1 MEDISRE
8 LEREIARS
16 KPAPRKKSK
25 KKRIVIVDDLGGIK
39 SGGYLRY
46 LLHIFVAAAL
56 VCLVAAGAF
65 FMLFDKLSRENK
77 VLASRAAALENQ
89 VVSLTR
95 QKETLMARL
104 VISGK
109 DPDIASDIAPDAA
122 SGESDRTPG
131 DGSEPDTDVIQNQ
144 EKPEKSDIQADDGQK
159 TDQADAGQKTDQ
171 DAAQRGDTDASSP
184 VSQTTENS
192 GAEQQGVPDIPVD
205 APEAGKVDIEK
216 FSVTRDR
223 DRGDLLVRFDIRNV
237 SNKPGEVSGR
247 IFTIL
252 KPQNH
257 SIDNDS
263 GQWLVVPSSPLDNGM
278 PSHTKNGQYFSIA
291 HFKPVKFR
299 IKNVPGQ
306 AFFTTAS
313 IFIFNDQGELM
324 FQSDIDI
331 GEEDLG

>member
-25 KKRIVIVDDLGGIK
+25 KKRIVIVDDLGEMK

-46 LLHIFVAAAL
+46 LLRIFVAAAL
-56 VCLVAAGAF
+56 VCLVAAAAF

-77 VLASRAAALENQ
+77 VLASRVAALENQ

-95 QKETLMARL
+95 QKEILMARL

-109 DPDIASDIAPDAA
+109 DPDAASDIASDAA

-131 DGSEPDTDVIQNQ
+131 DGSETDTDVTQNQ
-144 EKPEKSDIQADDGQK
+144 EKPEKADI
-159 TDQADAGQKTDQ
+159 QADAGQKTDQ
-171 DAAQRGDTDASSP
+171 DAVQRGDTDASSP
-184 VSQTTENS
+184 VSQTTENI
-192 GAEQQGVPDIPVD
+192 GTEQQGVPDIPVD

-223 DRGDLLVRFDIRNV
+223 DRGDLLVRFDIHNV
-237 SNKPGEVSGR
+237 SKKPGEVSGR

-252 KPQNH
+252 KPQDH

-291 HFKPVKFR
+291 YFKPVKFR